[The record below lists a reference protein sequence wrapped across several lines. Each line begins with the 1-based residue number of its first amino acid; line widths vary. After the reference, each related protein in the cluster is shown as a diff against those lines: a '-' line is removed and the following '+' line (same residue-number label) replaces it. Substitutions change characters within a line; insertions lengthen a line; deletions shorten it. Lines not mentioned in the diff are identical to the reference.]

1 MNNNLQLIDVLHPP
15 IEGPARETR
24 VLAEME
30 GLKLV
35 AITLRPGGELP
46 DHVAPGP
53 ITVQVVVGRVAITVA
68 GETQELAP
76 GRIAV
81 LAAGVHHALRQ
92 LGDDP
97 TLILLS
103 RCPAP
108 ASKP

>member
-1 MNNNLQLIDVLHPP
+1 MNNILQLIDVPAPP
-15 IEGPARETR
+15 VDGPARETR

-81 LAAGVHHALRQ
+81 VAAGVHHALRQ
-92 LGDDP
+92 VGDDP
-97 TLILLS
+97 ALVLLS